1 MSAETKKIIFEK
13 YSLAYTV
20 SGNSELKLLLFHGF
34 GQDRTAFD
42 LYHEKLLGFEIYS
55 FDLIFHGESTGP
67 EKKLSPNDW
76 FILMSMFIEKEQIK
90 NFYVAGF
97 SLGGKFALF
106 LAIYFPT
113 HVSQL
118 ILIAP
123 DGFYKSPWYLIS
135 TTWPTRLLFHYL
147 TQNFKQFHFL
157 MGILK
162 YVGLIDASMN
172 RFIHRELSNQAA
184 LKRVYRSW
192 TYFRDI
198 SFSSNLLKLFLKKPS
213 HIHTF
218 LGAKDPLIDVNKITP
233 LLALGTYTVLK
244 EKHHKIPVHPA
255 VLAYIQSLE
264 TNPHKKE

>member
-1 MSAETKKIIFEK
+1 MFAETKKIIFEK
-13 YSLAYTV
+13 YSLAYNV

-55 FDLIFHGESTGP
+55 FDLVFHGESTGP

-76 FILMSMFIEKEQIK
+76 FTLMSMFIKKEQIK

-135 TTWPTRLLFHYL
+135 TTWPTRLLFNYL

-157 MGILK
+157 MGALK
-162 YVGLIDASMN
+162 YMGLIDVSMS
-172 RFIHRELSNQAA
+172 RFIHKELSTKDA
-184 LKRVYRSW
+184 LKKVYRSW

-198 SFSSNLLKLFLKKPS
+198 SFSSKLLKLFLAQSS
-213 HIHTF
+213 HIHVF
-218 LGAKDPLIDVNKITP
+218 LGAKDPLIRMDKITP
-233 LLALGTYTVLK
+233 VLTFETYTVLK

-255 VLAYIQSLE
+255 VLAYIQNLE
-264 TNPHKKE
+264 TNPHKKA

>member
-1 MSAETKKIIFEK
+1 
-13 YSLAYTV
+13 
-20 SGNSELKLLLFHGF
+20 
-34 GQDRTAFD
+34 
-42 LYHEKLLGFEIYS
+42 
-55 FDLIFHGESTGP
+55 
-67 EKKLSPNDW
+67 
-76 FILMSMFIEKEQIK
+76 
-90 NFYVAGF
+90 
-97 SLGGKFALF
+97 
-106 LAIYFPT
+106 
-113 HVSQL
+113 
-118 ILIAP
+118 
-123 DGFYKSPWYLIS
+123 
-135 TTWPTRLLFHYL
+135 
-147 TQNFKQFHFL
+147 

-172 RFIHRELSNQAA
+172 RFIHKELSNQAA

-244 EKHHKIPVHPA
+244 EKHHKIPFHPA